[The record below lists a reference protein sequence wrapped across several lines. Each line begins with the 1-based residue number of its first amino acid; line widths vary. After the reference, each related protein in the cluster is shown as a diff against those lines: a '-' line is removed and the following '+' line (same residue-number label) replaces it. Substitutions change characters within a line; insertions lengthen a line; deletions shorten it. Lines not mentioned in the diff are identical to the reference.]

1 MNADA
6 QAPALTYIVIL
17 PHRTEYPDPI
27 RFRIGDV
34 LSIGEK
40 YEGPEGW
47 EDWYFCTT
55 PGHAGGWVPRQVIER
70 HADGTGRALEDY
82 SARELDV
89 DEGDVLIGS
98 RTLNGWLW
106 CHRLSQAP
114 AEAGWV
120 PLAHLRAA
128 PD

>member
-1 MNADA
+1 M
-6 QAPALTYIVIL
+6 P
-17 PHRTEYPDPI
+17 
-27 RFRIGDV
+27 
-34 LSIGEK
+34 
-40 YEGPEGW
+40 
-47 EDWYFCTT
+47 
-55 PGHAGGWVPRQVIER
+55 
-70 HADGTGRALEDY
+70 ADGFPARSSNATQTARAGRWKTT
-82 SARELDV
+82 ARELDV

-120 PLAHLRAA
+120 PLAHLQAA